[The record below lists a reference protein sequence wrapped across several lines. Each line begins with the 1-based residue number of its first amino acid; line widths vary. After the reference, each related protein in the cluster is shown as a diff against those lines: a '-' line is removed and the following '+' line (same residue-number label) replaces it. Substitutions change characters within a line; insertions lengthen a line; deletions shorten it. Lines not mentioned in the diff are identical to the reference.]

1 MKRNFVALLKKESK
15 NLFKGSIIFFVSAT
29 IVNLGNYLFNLVL
42 GRWLGPAQFSDLSII
57 ITLLLIVMF
66 FAATMQTITA
76 RFTAIHKSDNDLE
89 KIASLR
95 KTMLKWAWSFGIFLF
110 LTFSLGSL
118 LLQRFF
124 NTQFNLIFIIF
135 GAGLPFYLTQ
145 GVNRGI
151 LQGQTRFGELS
162 ATYQAEMWARLIIG
176 VGFSYLGWGTIGA
189 VAGLSL
195 SFVATWI
202 VSLRAGRGLPSA
214 AALSLKAQKSLVSYT
229 GGVAITYLSQIVITN
244 SDLIIVKH
252 FYPAETAG
260 EYAAL
265 ALIGRVVFF
274 ATWAITTA
282 LFPIV
287 AQRHKKGQKHYY
299 LLILSLAMVIIIS
312 GTSIVFALSSP
323 ELIIN
328 TMFGKSFVNIAPLLW
343 RYAVVA
349 ALYSLANV
357 FISYHLSLGVKKG
370 GIIALIAGCILVI
383 GLWFKHDSIQ
393 QIIRTQTLVMGALLA
408 SMIVLN
414 FILNRNRVIIPATD
428 SDQLSQEFPKS

>member
-1 MKRNFVALLKKESK
+1 MSNIIILLKKESK
-15 NLFKGSIIFFVSAT
+15 GLFKGSLIFFISASV
-29 IVNLGNYLFNLVL
+29 VNLGNYLFNLVI

-76 RFTAIHKSDNDLE
+76 RFTALHKSENDLG

-95 KTMLKWAWSFGIFLF
+95 KTMLKWAWFFGLSLF
-110 LTFSLGSL
+110 LIFSLGSL
-118 LLQRFF
+118 PLQQFF
-124 NTQFNLIFIIF
+124 NTKSNLIFIIF
-135 GAGLPFYLTQ
+135 GAGLPFYLAQ

-151 LQGQTRFGELS
+151 LQGQTRFGDL
-162 ATYQAEMWARLIIG
+162 AVTYQAEMWTRLIIG

-202 VSLRAGRGLPSA
+202 ASLRAGRNLPSA
-214 AALSLKAQKSLVSYT
+214 APLSMKVQKSLVSYT
-229 GGVAITYLSQIVITN
+229 GGVAIAYLSQIIITN

-265 ALIGRVVFF
+265 SLIGRVVFF

-287 AQRHKKGQKHYY
+287 AQRHKKGQKHGY
-299 LLILSLAMVIIIS
+299 LLMLSLSMVIIIS
-312 GTSIVFALSSP
+312 IVSIIFASLSP

-328 TMFGKSFVNIAPLLW
+328 TMFGKSFMNIAPLLW
-343 RYAVVA
+343 RYALVA

-357 FISYHLSLGVKKG
+357 FISYHLSLGLKKG
-370 GIIALIAGCILVI
+370 GILALITGCILVI
-383 GLWFKHDSIQ
+383 VLWFKHDSLQ
-393 QIIRTQTLVMGALLA
+393 QIIGTQIMIMGMLLA
-408 SMIVLN
+408 SMIGLN
-414 FILNRNRVIIPATD
+414 FILNRYSKPIQTTGP
-428 SDQLSQEFPKS
+428 DQLS